1 MRIWKLSY
9 ALKYGKKATKG
20 VGCSINS
27 NAIRETNNIPS
38 MSQLFPPDEQVEGVG
53 MSNMEKEW
61 SKVSSYKIYEDPP
74 LQLEGNE
81 TVNVTRTEDEIEE
94 QVSDALDNKI
104 LRLKAAERKAARTFK
119 QNGID
124 KRV

>member
-1 MRIWKLSY
+1 
-9 ALKYGKKATKG
+9 
-20 VGCSINS
+20 
-27 NAIRETNNIPS
+27 